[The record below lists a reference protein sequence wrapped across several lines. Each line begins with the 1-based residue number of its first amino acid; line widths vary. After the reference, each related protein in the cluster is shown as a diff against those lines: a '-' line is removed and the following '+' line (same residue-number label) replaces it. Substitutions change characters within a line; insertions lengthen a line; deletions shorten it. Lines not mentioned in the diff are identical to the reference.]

1 MLSKFVILAITI
13 LASPQSTAP
22 SQTDEVSARDRIYE
36 LVNTGKIA
44 LASQELEQ
52 QLKATPHD
60 NEIHLL
66 RINLGMGLLRAG
78 RRPEGEQE
86 FEKFVRYVFNN
97 PEHSQS
103 LLKHVPR
110 IMMNIT
116 SVQRGVE
123 PVTSELLQGVIPLLQ
138 KGVVD
143 QPTNSA
149 FSIGLTSLTAL
160 KARLLARQEQRV
172 ESLSLIN
179 SELDRLRSR
188 WRTDPENPDSWLR
201 LALMLRSAAETIG
214 SDNNSAL
221 AFSFERTNVL
231 NTGVSKFMDAGPL
244 IKEAF
249 NERLAQI
256 KQYESTSPAT
266 ALTLY
271 DEADSD
277 LRKISVDS
285 PIKKTLHSL
294 RIDIAKSR
302 QKFFRESTQKKL
314 IGSRVFVPECDWLN
328 KKPVLSNL
336 ETGLTAYFFF
346 TAKQPES
353 IQELIKFNDY
363 LKTAYPDVSAVL
375 MTHSL
380 DDSFGRLPIVNRTKT
395 ITDENAREYRQQM
408 IDQIVEPNGIDFP
421 VGLLADTLPVADH
434 FGFRNVPIAFFFDN
448 GICQK
453 IVQGKDLLKE
463 LSAYLSKRIPKK

>member
-1 MLSKFVILAITI
+1 
-13 LASPQSTAP
+13 
-22 SQTDEVSARDRIYE
+22 
-36 LVNTGKIA
+36 
-44 LASQELEQ
+44 
-52 QLKATPHD
+52 
-60 NEIHLL
+60 
-66 RINLGMGLLRAG
+66 
-78 RRPEGEQE
+78 
-86 FEKFVRYVFNN
+86 
-97 PEHSQS
+97 
-103 LLKHVPR
+103 
-110 IMMNIT
+110 MMNIT
-116 SVQRGVE
+116 SLQRGVE